1 MHRFHLGVL
10 LVIAAVASG
19 ARAEEKGPNGG
30 VLYEGAKH
38 KYHIEI
44 KVDAA
49 NKSVTAYILDDK
61 AKKAVPIKAKT
72 ISLKIK
78 GADEA
83 ITLTGVGKDAETF
96 TKYEGKADA
105 FGGKLDFAGITLVAK
120 IVDGKPPVTFELD
133 D

>member
-1 MHRFHLGVL
+1 MNRIHFGAF
-10 LVIAAVASG
+10 LVVVTVAIS
-19 ARAEEKGPNGG
+19 AWAEEKGPNDG
-30 VLYEGAKH
+30 VLYQGAKH

-44 KVDAA
+44 KVDAG

-78 GADEA
+78 GADGS
-83 ITLTGVGKDAETF
+83 ITLTGVGKDSDTF

-105 FGGKLDFAGITLVAK
+105 FGGKLDFA
-120 IVDGKPPVTFELD
+120 
-133 D
+133 